1 MAGRMSC
8 TSTGDGNLMDA
19 TFLGMI
25 ITDVPNTVGSISSS
39 VLFMSLK
46 NLEVKNYSNKM
57 CQNQRVMI
65 L

>member
-1 MAGRMSC
+1 
-8 TSTGDGNLMDA
+8 MDA